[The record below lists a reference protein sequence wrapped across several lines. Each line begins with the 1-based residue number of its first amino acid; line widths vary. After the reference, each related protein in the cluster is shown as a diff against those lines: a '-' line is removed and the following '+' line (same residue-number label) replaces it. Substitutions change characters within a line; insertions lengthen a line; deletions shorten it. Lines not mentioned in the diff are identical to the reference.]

1 MLKYKGGKI
10 MNRKYIFFD
19 IDGTL
24 TDDNPG
30 GKILKSTFRA
40 LDKLKKN
47 GHFVA
52 IATGRAQWMA
62 IDFARESG
70 ITNMVSDGGNGLTID
85 GQLQYI
91 KPLDFN
97 EANQVIDECILHHY
111 PYAVSISNENI
122 LYSNRHEIENYSLH
136 VHPVVDESL
145 DFHQVDAIYKI
156 FIYLSKE
163 EEKNLKLDK
172 LDYMRYFSDQ
182 IIIEPTEKYHGIL
195 EMVKIMGGQEEDIV
209 VFGDG
214 HNDYSMIKQAPL
226 GIAMGNAAQEIKD
239 VANFVT
245 KRNDD
250 DGIEYACQYFGWI

>member
-1 MLKYKGGKI
+1 ME
-10 MNRKYIFFD
+10 RKFIFFD

-30 GKILKSTFRA
+30 GKILESTFRA
-40 LDKLKKN
+40 LEQLKKN

-62 IDFARESG
+62 IDFAKASG
-70 ITNMVSDGGNGLTID
+70 IDHMVSDGGNGLTVD
-85 GQLQYI
+85 GELLYI

-97 EANQVIDECILHHY
+97 AANRVIDDCILHHY
-111 PYAVSISNENI
+111 AYAVSISNEDV
-122 LYSNRHEIENYSLH
+122 LYSNCHDIEKYTMH
-136 VHPVVDESL
+136 VKTIVDETI
-145 DFHQVDAIYKI
+145 DFHQVNAIYKI
-156 FIYLSKE
+156 YIYLTPE

-172 LDYMRYFSDQ
+172 LDYMRYLDDQ
-182 IIIEPTEKYHGIL
+182 IIVEPTEKYQGIL
-195 EMVKIMGGQEEDIV
+195 EMVRIMGGNEKDIV

-239 VANFVT
+239 IADFIT
-245 KRNDD
+245 KRNDE